1 MGALRAGFFVMI
13 RFFSSKCLK
22 FGLGAISVQV
32 FADAFVANLMVAG
45 QLFGR
50 NKITSRPVRAIG
62 AKVPGIGA

>member
-22 FGLGAISVQV
+22 FDLGAISVQV
-32 FADAFVANLMVAG
+32 FADAFITNLMVAG

-50 NKITSRPVRAIG
+50 NKIPGGPVRAIG
-62 AKVPGIGA
+62 AKMPGIGT